1 MSSLHRSDV
10 LREIDAGFADSPVV
24 LTLGGTARE
33 MLAVAGRKPN
43 HLINLDAMGQT
54 VPIALG
60 LAAGLDRTGDE
71 EKTVVIEGDGSLLM
85 GFSVMST
92 IGHLKPR
99 NLAVFI
105 LDNGVYLATGGQPT
119 AAPDMDMGAVAMASG
134 WSATRDVTT
143 PAELTDALAW
153 AKETQGPL
161 LVRVYIDTEQLPTDF
176 FLEDPVVLTSDF
188 RRWLET
194 SAGS

>member
-1 MSSLHRSDV
+1 MRGFRADIRV
-10 LREIDAGFADSPVV
+10 RPTIDQCNHIHAGGAQ
-24 LTLGGTARE
+24 R
-33 MLAVAGRKPN
+33 
-43 HLINLDAMGQT
+43 
-54 VPIALG
+54 
-60 LAAGLDRTGDE
+60 
-71 EKTVVIEGDGSLLM
+71 
-85 GFSVMST
+85 
-92 IGHLKPR
+92 
-99 NLAVFI
+99 
-105 LDNGVYLATGGQPT
+105 GGQPT

-143 PAELTDALAW
+143 HAEFTDALAW

-176 FLEDPVVLTSDF
+176 FLEDPVVLASDF